1 MLKEAML
8 SAKQD
13 DGSVRCCLCR
23 HGCLIKDGEYGICQV
38 RTNKGGTLFTIF
50 YGSPIAMGIDPIE
63 KKPLFHYKP
72 GSLSMSIATPGCNF
86 RCDFCQ
92 NWEISQYRADTAP
105 DEALPAKAMP
115 EAVVANAL
123 SRRAA
128 SISYTYTEPTIFF
141 EYAFDTAGLAAGKGL
156 GNVFVTNG
164 YMTREALDV
173 MGTRL
178 DAANVDLKA
187 FRKDTYRKVMK
198 AQLDGVLDSIRYMK
212 ELGVWVEI
220 TTLVVPGMNDDEAEL
235 KDIANFIVETGRDI
249 PWHISRFT
257 PRYHMEGTPPTPL
270 KTLKRA
276 YEVGKQAGLRY
287 VYMGNVPG
295 EPSENTYCYECDEL
309 LIERTGFSVTKNAIT
324 HKGACPKCT
333 ALIDGRDMGTAEG

>member
-1 MLKEAML
+1 MMKEAML
-8 SAKQD
+8 STKQQ
-13 DGSVRCCLCR
+13 DGTVHCRLCH
-23 HGCLIKDGEYGICQV
+23 HGCRIKDGDYGICQV
-38 RTNKGGTLFTIF
+38 RYNKGGTLFTIF
-50 YGSPIAMGIDPIE
+50 YGRPIAMNVDPIE

-72 GSLSMSIATPGCNF
+72 GSLSFSIAAPGCNF

-92 NWEISQYRADTAP
+92 NWEISQYRAEGAP
-105 DEALPAKAMP
+105 DETLLNEVKPKT
-115 EAVVANAL
+115 VVANAKA
-123 SRRAA
+123 RRCA

-141 EYAFDTAGLAAGKGL
+141 EYAYDIATLAKAEGL

-164 YMTREALDV
+164 YMTREALDA
-173 MGTRL
+173 MGKRL

-257 PRYHMEGTPPTPL
+257 PRYHMDGVPPTPL

-276 YEVGKQAGLRY
+276 YELGKEAGLRY

-295 EPSENTYCYECDEL
+295 DPSENTFCYECGEM
-309 LIERTGFSVTKNAIT
+309 LIERRGFNVTKNAIT
-324 HKGACPKCT
+324 HKGACPECH
-333 ALIDGRDMGTAEG
+333 ARVDGIDLGGT